1 MQSIEI
7 AVSLVKQAIDQDRRK
22 NYQEAARCYR
32 EALNLFNNASKS
44 KGLNKSVKQAIT
56 VKCNQYENRLGKLE
70 KFLFESKD
78 LTPLFKDV
86 VEYQYH
92 KRPDSQSSFSDE
104 SISSEHWKG
113 LKNCSLFKQ
122 GIQQIGENYF
132 ARVNSVWSIS
142 NFFET
147 SRTLRKISQLTSF
160 LVKKQQILKK

>member
-32 EALNLFNNASKS
+32 EALNLFDNASKS

-122 GIQQIGENYF
+122 GIQQIGENYVF
-132 ARVNSVWSIS
+132 CACKLSMIN
-142 NFFET
+142 
-147 SRTLRKISQLTSF
+147 KQLF
-160 LVKKQQILKK
+160 LD

>member
-32 EALNLFNNASKS
+32 EALNLFDNASKS

-122 GIQQIGENYF
+122 GIQQIGENYVF
-132 ARVNSVWSIS
+132 CACKLSMINKQ
-142 NFFET
+142 
-147 SRTLRKISQLTSF
+147 LLKLTSQIMTIF
-160 LVKKQQILKK
+160 LPSKK